1 MMNTRRAFLFGRRT
15 PASNW
20 GQFCRRL
27 SRSCVGTVSWQDDDH
42 QQARL
47 IPAREQD
54 LIHAL
59 ALCREFGVRMALW
72 TDPQPVGIPH
82 PVLWVEPGRA
92 WARIVPI
99 EPTQMA
105 WRVDAGCQMAE
116 LQALSFSLAQGV
128 EPSWS
133 VAQWLASAQSSR
145 WPIACGA
152 QSGILRAEIL
162 MHDGS
167 RESLGPFGASAS
179 EPLRSLTM
187 QRMVPGLFQ
196 LLHSTSLAGLAQGK
210 GPAPGYRLDAMIEA
224 PSQDINLARLLAGHG
239 GSLCWLL
246 AVWLHRKPEGVS
258 VARPH
263 DQGRL
268 SLSAAG
274 EMDAV
279 DEQIKQLFDPSG
291 VFLPVPFTKR

>member
-1 MMNTRRAFLFGRRT
+1 MVNTRRAFLFGRRT
-15 PASNW
+15 PPSNW

-27 SRSCVGTVSWQDDDH
+27 SRSCEGTVTWLDGDD

-47 IPAREQD
+47 VPAREQD
-54 LIHAL
+54 LMHAL

-72 TDPQPVGIPH
+72 TDPQPAGVRN

-92 WARIVPI
+92 WARVVPV

-105 WRVDAGCQMAE
+105 WRVDAGCKMSE
-116 LQALSFSLAQGV
+116 LQTLSFSVAEGV
-128 EPSWS
+128 DPSWT
-133 VAQWLASAQSSR
+133 VAQWLASAQSAR

-196 LLHSTSLAGLAQGK
+196 LLQQPSLVGLAKGK
-210 GPAPGYRLDAMIEA
+210 GPCPGYRLDAMIES
-224 PSQDINLARLLAGHG
+224 PSQEINLARLLAGHG

-258 VARPH
+258 ADGMD
-263 DQGRL
+263 DQERL
-268 SLSAAG
+268 SHGAAR
-274 EMDAV
+274 EMHAV
-279 DEQIKQLFDPSG
+279 DEQVKHLFDPSG
-291 VFLPVPFTKR
+291 VFLPVPFMSG